1 MVPFRIVSL
10 IASSTEIICALGFGD
25 QLVGR
30 SHECDF
36 PEWVKKLPQC
46 TEPKFNIEG
55 TSYEID
61 QRVKAILQ
69 EGLSV
74 YRVFADKLKELKPD
88 VIVTQIQCEVC
99 AVSEKDVEAAVCEL
113 VDTRPKIVSLNT
125 NALEDFWEDVMKVAR
140 ALDAPEKGEELVAR
154 LKSRMKA
161 VEEKARPLKS
171 KPRVAFIE
179 WIDPLMSCGNWMP
192 TLIEMAGGV
201 NLFGEAG
208 KHSPWMSWEDLKAK
222 DPDVIVISPCGYD
235 IAKTRQEMGPL
246 LSRPDWKD
254 LKAVKNKKV
263 FLADGN
269 QFFNRPG
276 PRLVESL
283 EMLAEMFHPKDFH
296 FGHEGEGWE
305 KGQGFGFGRKRGD

>member
-1 MVPFRIVSL
+1 MKKHRIVSL
-10 IASSTEIICALGFGD
+10 IASSTEIVCALGLGD

-99 AVSEKDVEAAVCEL
+99 AVSEKDVEQAVCEIM
-113 VDTRPKIVSLNT
+113 DTRPKIVSLNT

-140 ALDAPEKGEELVAR
+140 ALDAPEKGEELVVR
-154 LKSRMKA
+154 LKSRMEA
-161 VEEKARPLKS
+161 VEEKARPTAE
-171 KPRVAFIE
+171 KPHVAFIE

-192 TLIEMAGGV
+192 TLIERAGGV

-222 DPDVIVISPCGYD
+222 DPDLIVVSPCGYD
-235 IAKTRQEMGPL
+235 IPKTREEMGVL
-246 LSRPDWKD
+246 VSKPDWKD
-254 LKAVKNKKV
+254 LKAVQNNKV

-283 EMLAEMFHPKDFH
+283 EMLAEMFHPSRFH
-296 FGHEGEGWE
+296 FGHQTKGWVR
-305 KGQGFGFGRKRGD
+305 F